1 MFEIL
6 LFLVEAVFV
15 GSFAT
20 KIGVFLSQKGPNGF
34 LSVFYLFP
42 LAIQY
47 FTNQNILTKIFFEG
61 RAVCTLEVNYQLVN
75 MLQSAAIVDHQ

>member
-1 MFEIL
+1 MD
-6 LFLVEAVFV
+6 
-15 GSFAT
+15 
-20 KIGVFLSQKGPNGF
+20 